1 MEETVTQ
8 SWSRSRPERAARTLT
23 RRATFGAMT
32 ALGLASALGGDGA
45 EGKKKKKRR
54 KKKGLAPPRVQFV
67 RTWGSFGAANGQF
80 DDPKGIAVAP
90 NGDVYVADDRN
101 DRIQFFDGVGAFL
114 GQFVVG
120 GGSSRPLDVEVAAN
134 RDVFVTNRVSNNS
147 NIQRFSP
154 GGTFLSSIGQEGEDD
169 GEFSN
174 LFCLA
179 LAANGDVYSGDIAL
193 SRIQQFG
200 PAGDFIRKWGDR
212 GAGDGQFDGLVALAA
227 SPAGDVY
234 AAEESNFRVQRFSA
248 TGDFLGKWGGQGSG
262 DGQFEEPSGITAAP
276 NGDVY
281 VADAVLNRVQIFDR
295 AGKFLGQFGT
305 PGTGDGQFSKPAGV
319 ALGPNRTIYV
329 VDGGNN
335 RIQQFVLL
343 KPKRKKKHKKR

>member
-1 MEETVTQ
+1 MEEPFVDVRSQ
-8 SWSRSRPERAARTLT
+8 SRAGRGAHTLT

-45 EGKKKKKRR
+45 EGKKKKRR

-101 DRIQFFDGVGAFL
+101 DRIQFFDAAGVFL
-114 GQFVVG
+114 GQFEIG
-120 GGSSRPLDVEVAAN
+120 GGSGRPLDVEVAAN
-134 RDVFVTNRVSNNS
+134 RDVFVTNRASGS
-147 NIQRFSP
+147 KIERFSA
-154 GGTFLSSIGQEGEDD
+154 GGEFLGSIGSEGNGD
-169 GEFSN
+169 GQFVN

-179 LAANGDVYSGDIAL
+179 LAANGDVYSGDTAF

-200 PAGDFIRKWGDR
+200 PAGNFIRKWGVA
-212 GAGDGQFDGLVALAA
+212 GAADSEFAGLEALAA
-227 SPAGDVY
+227 SPSGDVY
-234 AAEESNFRVQRFSA
+234 AVDSGNFRVQRFSA

-262 DGQFEEPSGITAAP
+262 DGQFEEPSGITVAP
-276 NGDVY
+276 NGDVF

-295 AGKFLGQFGT
+295 SGKFLGQFGT
-305 PGTGDGQFSKPAGV
+305 PGADDGQFSEPAGV
-319 ALGPNRTIYV
+319 ALGPNQTVYV

-343 KPKRKKKHKKR
+343 KPKKKKNKKR